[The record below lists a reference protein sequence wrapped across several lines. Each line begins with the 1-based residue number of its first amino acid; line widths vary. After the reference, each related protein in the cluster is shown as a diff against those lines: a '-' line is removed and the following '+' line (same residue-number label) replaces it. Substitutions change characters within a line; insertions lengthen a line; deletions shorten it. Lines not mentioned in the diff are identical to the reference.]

1 MKNLKLYSILILLFT
16 VLLSTSCVN
25 NDDKE
30 PGGNGGGG
38 GGEGEVPLTPENLDK
53 GEWEIAYMT
62 HRIKTIANGG
72 PDVTFRMYSMDG
84 FTKEFYDE
92 SHYMERNTYGE
103 ETINEGSYSLYPK
116 QDSIILKYSFLNPD
130 TEQVEDSVSRIRVS
144 NLTDK
149 ILVYDIS
156 YYKRPGVNDD
166 AYLRQLKFYL
176 RNKKNAPDEFLVPND
191 VLKNNEKKGRIDPKL
206 LNGSWE
212 IYNVQVQS
220 KNTNNT
226 TWTVTDDDK
235 KEIENE
241 SVNIGQVYSYDTS
254 GEKYKFVE
262 TKVNGESRDGVF
274 TVSDDVMHYYYEKD
288 VEGKRKK
295 VMDSMAIDMA
305 PDGKSFKYI
314 YNKYNLTATSFY
326 VRRYIISFKKVQ

>member
-1 MKNLKLYSILILLFT
+1 MKNLKLYSILILLFSL
-16 VLLSTSCVN
+16 LLSTACVN

-30 PGGNGGGG
+30 PGGNGGGE
-38 GGEGEVPLTPENLDK
+38 EGEVPLTPENLDK

-92 SHYMERNTYGE
+92 SLYMERNTYGE

-130 TEQVEDSVSRIRVS
+130 TEQVEDSTSRIQVFK
-144 NLTDK
+144 LTDK
-149 ILVYDIS
+149 MLVYHVS
-156 YYKRPGVNDD
+156 FKKRPGVNDD
-166 AYLRQLKFYL
+166 AYFRQLVFYL
-176 RNKKNAPDEFLVPND
+176 RNKENAPNEFLVPND
-191 VLKNNEKKGRIDPKL
+191 ILKVNEKKGRVDPKL

-220 KNTNNT
+220 KNANNT

-235 KEIENE
+235 AELEKEKA
-241 SVNIGQVYSYDTS
+241 NIGQVYSYDTS
-254 GEKYKFVE
+254 GEEYRFVE
-262 TKVNGESRDGVF
+262 TKVSGESKEGVF
-274 TVSDDVMHYYYEKD
+274 TITDDVMHYYHD
-288 VEGKRKK
+288 ANVEGKTKK
-295 VMDSMAIDMA
+295 VMNSMAVDMA
-305 PDGKSFKYI
+305 ADGRSFKYI
-314 YNKYNLTATSFY
+314 YNAYNLTATSFY
-326 VRRYIISFKKVQ
+326 VRRHIISFKKVQ